1 MQEIFNTLSNL
12 PADIRVPFT
21 LFYKGVS
28 KTEIAVQLDL
38 SEEEIDDKIF
48 QARKEIRNAVATD
61 YGNIIL
67 TKVA

>member
-28 KTEIAVQLDL
+28 KTEMLLLLIMGI
-38 SEEEIDDKIF
+38 SS
-48 QARKEIRNAVATD
+48 
-61 YGNIIL
+61 
-67 TKVA
+67 